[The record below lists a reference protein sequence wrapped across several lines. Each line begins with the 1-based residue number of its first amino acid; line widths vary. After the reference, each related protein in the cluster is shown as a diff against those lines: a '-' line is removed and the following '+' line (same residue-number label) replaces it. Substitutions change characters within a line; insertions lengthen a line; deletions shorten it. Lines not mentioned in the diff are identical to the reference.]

1 MERNYSFNYR
11 CNSISF
17 EEKQIESK
25 YREESGAADIRMA
38 FDHKIEDDRKKGTG
52 SFKMKVSLLRGK
64 GDKSGQDYQLEV
76 GFLVNFEYKEEIPES
91 CHESDGSFW
100 FPLVSDLY
108 TIAQDRIKV
117 LASSQGI
124 SGVRF
129 NVPLPSAGF
138 EVLKKQFLD
147 KKD

>member
-1 MERNYSFNYR
+1 MKKDYSFYYR
-11 CNSISF
+11 CNLIGF

-25 YREESGAADIRMA
+25 YREDNGSADIRMA
-38 FDHKIEDDRKKGTG
+38 FDHKVDDDRKRGSG
-52 SFKMKVSLLRGK
+52 SFKMKVFLLHGK
-64 GDKSGQDYQLEV
+64 GDKSGPDYELNV
-76 GFLVNFEYKEEIPES
+76 GFLVNFEYREKIPET
-91 CHESDGSFW
+91 CHESDGNFW
-100 FPLVSDLY
+100 FPLVNDLY

-117 LASSQGI
+117 LAGSLGI

-138 EVLKKQFLD
+138 EVLKKQFLE